1 MFFPPDFHFP
11 PQLKS
16 RLSPSPQRSKFDP
29 ADGRSGLTDK
39 SRTKGATMKI
49 KPADKPGS
57 VVVEVGP
64 KDSQLLAPESAA
76 NQPPL
81 LSSTCGKILVPID
94 FSDCSKQALK
104 YAIAF
109 AKQFR
114 AAVTLL
120 TVAPVFYTFSEFGL
134 VDVPGLEKEREQQ
147 CQEQLKK
154 LADQELH
161 NEVPIQ
167 TAVRSGQPFQEIVE
181 AAKDLEMDLIIIAT
195 PRPHRFD
202 ARSFGQH
209 RRARHSLCALPGAR
223 RPTQGTRV
231 CDQLTAHRALRGR
244 LLACEDYY

>member
-1 MFFPPDFHFP
+1 
-11 PQLKS
+11 
-16 RLSPSPQRSKFDP
+16 
-29 ADGRSGLTDK
+29 
-39 SRTKGATMKI
+39 MKI

-81 LSSTCGKILVPID
+81 PLIHLRKILVPID

-195 PRPHRFD
+195 HGHTGLTHVLLGST
-202 ARSFGQH
+202 AE
-209 RRARHSLCALPGAR
+209 
-223 RPTQGTRV
+223 RV
-231 CDQLTAHRALRGR
+231 IRYAPCPVLVVQPKEHEFVTS
-244 LLACEDYY
+244 